1 MKRKYEEENGIA
13 DGVNKPKKSKN
24 KSNTSNSNSSN
35 IGGIGSII
43 KQSHTGAINIRPVTA
58 TVATLVATASNPN
71 QNIGQTFG
79 LTTNSGTYYTASIQ
93 TQKHNWC
100 IGTYLGTNSI

>member
-43 KQSHTGAINIRPVTA
+43 KQSHTGAINIRPG
-58 TVATLVATASNPN
+58 
-71 QNIGQTFG
+71 IIEF
-79 LTTNSGTYYTASIQ
+79 SISR
-93 TQKHNWC
+93 KNNK
-100 IGTYLGTNSI
+100 LFALLFFAKKKKK